1 MLAVKI
7 KRLKI
12 SKSYSPNYNFVQFP
26 WPAIPSTVHSS
37 QIIVHLI
44 MNPLKSTGTCV
55 HVLIVSLPGFSVGN
69 TAGENPGYSSLEI
82 VKLEVTWFRMQIFRV
97 RYIRCIYSY
106 KKNCDKIQ
114 PRLITAHEN
123 ISNNTS
129 SKTFAYCCCLPSFV
143 RVVSPDWD

>member
-69 TAGENPGYSSLEI
+69 TAGENPGIHHWNSQTRGHL
-82 VKLEVTWFRMQIFRV
+82 
-97 RYIRCIYSY
+97 
-106 KKNCDKIQ
+106 IQ
-114 PRLITAHEN
+114 NANL
-123 ISNNTS
+123 
-129 SKTFAYCCCLPSFV
+129 L
-143 RVVSPDWD
+143 SPLH

>member
-12 SKSYSPNYNFVQFP
+12 SKSYFPNNNFVQFP
-26 WPAIPSTVHSS
+26 WPAIPSTVHLS

-69 TAGENPGYSSLEI
+69 TAGENPGYSPLEKSNSRSLDSEC
-82 VKLEVTWFRMQIFRV
+82 KSSESVTLGVSIHIRKTAIKYSRDLYQHTKTYQTTLRV
-97 RYIRCIYSY
+97 RHLLTVVAFL
-106 KKNCDKIQ
+106 
-114 PRLITAHEN
+114 RLCA
-123 ISNNTS
+123 
-129 SKTFAYCCCLPSFV
+129 L
-143 RVVSPDWD
+143 